1 MKIKVSIKAKKVKI
15 DPQKVYLLRFVLEG
29 HDNLFVLSTLD
40 KEMGIVNIDYC
51 QGEGRLLAEILG
63 EIGQEI
69 GLDRY
74 ESRE

>member
-1 MKIKVSIKAKKVKI
+1 MSIKAKKVKI